1 MLLYMPICV
10 RMCMDRSGDNS
21 WELVLPTM
29 LIWRL
34 EFRLSGKLLDPLPH
48 LTDLKIN
55 IEPMFAVC

>member
-1 MLLYMPICV
+1 
-10 RMCMDRSGDNS
+10 MDRSGDNS